1 MSTLLNDPV
10 RVLAVIAAAA
20 VLVMPYL
27 PAIAKRL
34 RAAWASL
41 PTVPQPPAD
50 GIGVNDLTMV
60 LDLANRLRLDGNEK
74 ATELAKQL
82 LDAMLEVPQK

>member
-10 RVLAVIAAAA
+10 RVAAAA
-20 VLVMPYL
+20 VLAVVLVVPYL

-41 PTVPQPPAD
+41 PTVPQPSKD
-50 GIGVNDLTMV
+50 GIGVSDLTM
-60 LDLANRLRLDGNEK
+60 GNEK

>member
-10 RVLAVIAAAA
+10 RVAAAA
-20 VLVMPYL
+20 VLAVVLVVPYL

-41 PTVPQPPAD
+41 PTVPQPSKD
-50 GIGVNDLTMV
+50 GIGVSDLTMV

>member
-1 MSTLLNDPV
+1 MSTFLNDPV
-10 RVLAVIAAAA
+10 RVLAVVAAAA
-20 VLVMPYL
+20 VLLAPYL
-27 PAIAKRL
+27 PAVMNRM
-34 RAAWASL
+34 RAAWDSL
-41 PTVPQPPAD
+41 PTVPQQSKD
-50 GIGVNDLTMV
+50 GIGVSDLTMV

>member
-1 MSTLLNDPV
+1 MQTLLNDPV
-10 RVLAVIAAAA
+10 RVAAAA
-20 VLVMPYL
+20 VLAVVLVVPYL

-41 PTVPQPPAD
+41 PTVPQPPAN
-50 GIGVNDLTMV
+50 GIGVSDLTMV

>member
-1 MSTLLNDPV
+1 MSTFLNDPV
-10 RVLAVIAAAA
+10 RVLAVVAAVA
-20 VLVMPYL
+20 VLVVPYL
-27 PAIAKRL
+27 PAITKQL

-41 PTVPQPPAD
+41 PTVPKPSKD
-50 GIGVNDLTMV
+50 GIGVSDLTMV
-60 LDLANRLRLDGNEK
+60 LELANRLRLDGNEK

>member
-1 MSTLLNDPV
+1 MLTLLNDPV
-10 RVLAVIAAAA
+10 RVMAVIAAAA
-20 VLVMPYL
+20 VLLAPYL
-27 PAIAKRL
+27 PAVLKRL
-34 RAAWASL
+34 RTAWASL
-41 PTVPQPPAD
+41 PTVPQRPAD
-50 GIGVNDLTMV
+50 GIGVSDLTMV

>member
-1 MSTLLNDPV
+1 MSTFLNDPV
-10 RVLAVIAAAA
+10 RVLAVVAAIA
-20 VLVMPYL
+20 VLVVPYL
-27 PAIAKRL
+27 PAVLKRM

-41 PTVPQPPAD
+41 PTVPQPSKD
-50 GIGVNDLTMV
+50 GIGVSDLTMV
-60 LDLANRLRLDGNEK
+60 LDLTNRLRLDGNEK

>member
-1 MSTLLNDPV
+1 MSTFLNDPV
-10 RVLAVIAAAA
+10 RVLAVVAAIA
-20 VLVMPYL
+20 VLVVPYL
-27 PAIAKRL
+27 PAVLKRM
-34 RAAWASL
+34 RTAWASL
-41 PTVPQPPAD
+41 PTVPQPSKD
-50 GIGVNDLTMV
+50 GIGVSDLTMV

>member
-1 MSTLLNDPV
+1 MQTLLNDPV
-10 RVLAVIAAAA
+10 RVLAVIAAAV
-20 VLVMPYL
+20 VLVVPYL
-27 PAIAKRL
+27 PAIAKLL

-41 PTVPQPPAD
+41 PTVPQPSKD
-50 GIGVNDLTMV
+50 GIGVSDLTMV

>member
-1 MSTLLNDPV
+1 MQTLLNDPV

-20 VLVMPYL
+20 VLVVPYL
-27 PAIAKRL
+27 PVIAKRL

-41 PTVPQPPAD
+41 PTVPQPSKD
-50 GIGVNDLTMV
+50 GIGVSDLTMV